1 MGDMS
6 PAIMQSPF
14 SFFRNALTTSFTP
27 RRIPFTAD
35 AFFTSLCSFFVNFFD
50 ANGFEI
56 GLGNATAKANATA
69 IVSGK
74 RFNIGTSDVTVLAKA
89 KALPS
94 GEGFELGTSDIT
106 LRMWEAVPTNATQ
119 TWTEIP

>member
-1 MGDMS
+1 ML
-6 PAIMQSPF
+6 PA
-14 SFFRNALTTSFTP
+14 
-27 RRIPFTAD
+27 
-35 AFFTSLCSFFVNFFD
+35 
-50 ANGFEI
+50 
-56 GLGNATAKANATA
+56 LGNTTAKANATA